1 MKPIDPRLLRYA
13 RATRFFLAAS
23 VALGLV
29 GAGLVI
35 AQAMLIAEI
44 VVGPFQRGDGA
55 GALTLPLGLLALVA
69 LGRAV
74 VSWLTELAAHRA
86 SAAVKSELRLRLL
99 ERAVRLG
106 PSWLDS
112 QRTGALTTLATRG
125 IDALDDYFA
134 RYLPQLGLAVVV
146 PVAVLARIVTA
157 DWISALIIVV
167 TLPLIPLFMVLI
179 GWATQSRM
187 DRQWRLLSRLS
198 GHFLDV
204 VAGLPTLK
212 VFGRAKAQA
221 ASIRAITAD
230 YRRAT
235 LKTLRL
241 AFLSS
246 FALELLATVSVALVA
261 VDIGMR
267 LVHGEMDLFTGLM
280 VLVLAPEAYLPLRQ
294 VGAQYHAAA
303 EGLAAADEVFAVL
316 ERALPSSAADGSPA
330 PDARG
335 AALTL
340 DGLVVRHPGR
350 TAPSLARTS
359 FEIRPGETVAVVGP
373 SGAGKSTLLN
383 AVLGFAVPDQGR
395 VLVGGRD
402 LASLDP
408 ESWRRQIAWVPQRPY
423 LFAGTIAEN
432 VRLARPDADDEAVRA
447 ALRDADA
454 HRFVSALPDGI
465 ETRLGEM
472 GTGLSAGQR
481 QRIALARAFLA
492 DRPVLLLD
500 EPTANLDG
508 ETETSVVEAVR
519 RLAEG
524 RTVLL
529 VVHRPALLPLADRV
543 LRLPGPAASPL
554 PASGGD
560 SGRVSVAGAR
570 AGATRAGAIRNPRA
584 EAPVSA
590 MAGAGAGV
598 GVGAGVGNA
607 DTGGAGGGVGDA
619 DADGVAGGGGDAD
632 TDAGP
637 GRLPAAASGVGDESA
652 AGVVSG
658 VGDESTADAASRAGH
673 ESSAGVASGERP
685 VGVWAGRGPGSAGR
699 TVSRDPR
706 AHAGPGALAR
716 VRAAARGTRGRF
728 ALALLLGSLALVSA
742 VGLMAVSGWLISR
755 AAQQPP
761 VLYLMVAVTATRAF
775 GIGRAAFRY
784 AERLV
789 SHDAVLRVLADLR
802 VAVYRRLERLAPAGL
817 GRTRR
822 GDLLSRLVADVD
834 TVQDYFLR
842 WLLPVGSA
850 LTVSVASVGFL
861 TWVLPGA
868 GAVLAAGLLVAG
880 VGVPLVSGAL
890 ARRAE
895 RRLAPARGAL
905 SAQVVDML
913 AGTAELT
920 VSGALPRRLDALRR
934 ADGALTRIARRAA
947 AATGAGAGLSALVC
961 GLTVAAAAW
970 LGVSAVADG
979 RIHGVWLAV
988 VVLTPLAA
996 FEAVAGLPLA
1006 VQHRQRVRR
1015 AAERVYEVMDEPLP
1029 VREPGQ
1035 AWGVESRGGQGRR
1048 DESRGGRAWGGE
1060 AHGGQAR
1067 REEPLGGQ
1075 AWGGEAHGGQAWGED
1090 ARCVQ
1095 ARREESCGGQVW
1107 GVEPRCGQ
1115 GRREEPRGGQAWG
1128 EEAHGGQAWGEKSGG
1143 CQAWGVE
1150 PRGCQARCGEAD
1162 GEETWGEEPPDT
1174 PYPLV
1179 LRGIT
1184 ARHPG
1189 QAAPALDGFGLE
1201 LRPGHRVAVVGPSGA
1216 GKTTLAQVLLR
1227 FLDAEGGTYTLAGR
1241 NAAALDGDAVRRL
1254 VGLCAQD
1261 AHVFDS
1267 SLRENLRLARTGA
1280 SDGELRAALAEAR
1293 LLDWVDGL
1301 PDGLD
1306 TLVGEQG
1313 ARLSGGQ
1320 RQRLALARALLA
1332 DFPVLVLDEP
1342 AEHLDL
1348 PTADALMADLLSAT
1362 RGRTTVL
1369 ITHRLA
1375 GLDAVDEVI
1384 VLDGGRA
1391 VQRGT
1396 YRELA
1401 AADGPFRRMLEREAA
1416 EGGILVGAGQSADG

>member
-23 VALGLV
+23 VTLGLA

-44 VVGPFQRGDGA
+44 VVGAFQRGDGVTT
-55 GALTLPLGLLALVA
+55 LTLPLGLLALVA
-69 LGRAV
+69 VGRAA

-86 SAAVKSELRLRLL
+86 GAAVKSELRLRLL

-157 DWISALIIVV
+157 DWISALIIVA
-167 TLPLIPLFMVLI
+167 TLPLIPLFMMLI

-221 ASIRAITAD
+221 ASIRAITGD

-246 FALELLATVSVALVA
+246 LALELLSTVSVALVA

-267 LVHGEMDLFTGLM
+267 LVHGEMDLFTGLV

-303 EGLAAADEVFAVL
+303 EGLTAADEVFAVL
-316 ERALPSSAADGSPA
+316 EREPSGAAGGSPA

-335 AALTL
+335 AALAL

-350 TAPSLARTS
+350 TEPSLARTS
-359 FEIRPGETVAVVGP
+359 FEIHPGETVAVVGP

-383 AVLGFAVPDQGR
+383 AVLGFAAPHEGR
-395 VLVGGRD
+395 VLIGGRN

-432 VRLARPDADDEAVRA
+432 VRLARPDAGDEAVRA

-454 HRFVSALPDGI
+454 LCFVSALPDGI

-472 GTGLSAGQR
+472 GAGLSAGQR

-508 ETETSVVEAVR
+508 ETEASVVDAVR

-543 LRLPGPAASPL
+543 LRLPGPDRGSGTAARGGSATSVTPDGL
-554 PASGGD
+554 SASGGP
-560 SGRVSVAGAR
+560 VA
-570 AGATRAGAIRNPRA
+570 
-584 EAPVSA
+584 SH
-590 MAGAGAGV
+590 
-598 GVGAGVGNA
+598 
-607 DTGGAGGGVGDA
+607 
-619 DADGVAGGGGDAD
+619 GVAVSNSSAVSYGV
-632 TDAGP
+632 
-637 GRLPAAASGVGDESA
+637 AASHGSA
-652 AGVVSG
+652 A
-658 VGDESTADAASRAGH
+658 
-673 ESSAGVASGERP
+673 RP
-685 VGVWAGRGPGSAGR
+685 CR
-699 TVSRDPR
+699 
-706 AHAGPGALAR
+706 GALAR
-716 VRAAARGTRGRF
+716 VRGAAHGGRGRF
-728 ALALLLGSLALVSA
+728 GLALLLGSLALLSA

-775 GIGRAAFRY
+775 GIGRAVFRY

-789 SHDAVLRVLADLR
+789 SHDAVLRVLAELR

-842 WLLPVGSA
+842 WLLPVGTA
-850 LTVSVASVGFL
+850 LTVGAASVGFL
-861 TWVLPGA
+861 TWVLPEA

-880 VGVPLVSGAL
+880 VVVPAASGAL

-905 SAQVVDML
+905 SAQVVDLL

-920 VSGALPRRLDALRR
+920 VAGALPRRLDGVRR
-934 ADGALTRIARRAA
+934 ADGVLTRIARRTAA
-947 AATGAGAGLSALVC
+947 AAGTGAGLSALVC

-970 LGVSAVADG
+970 VGVPAVADG

-1015 AAERVYEVMDEPLP
+1015 AAERVYEVLDEPIP
-1029 VREPGQ
+1029 VREP
-1035 AWGVESRGGQGRR
+1035 
-1048 DESRGGRAWGGE
+1048 DEAG
-1060 AHGGQAR
+1060 
-1067 REEPLGGQ
+1067 REEAPS
-1075 AWGGEAHGGQAWGED
+1075 A
-1090 ARCVQ
+1090 
-1095 ARREESCGGQVW
+1095 
-1107 GVEPRCGQ
+1107 
-1115 GRREEPRGGQAWG
+1115 
-1128 EEAHGGQAWGEKSGG
+1128 
-1143 CQAWGVE
+1143 
-1150 PRGCQARCGEAD
+1150 
-1162 GEETWGEEPPDT
+1162 

-1189 QAAPALDGFGLE
+1189 QSAPALDGFGLE
-1201 LRPGHRVAVVGPSGA
+1201 LYPGRRVAVVGPSGA

-1227 FLDAEGGTYTLAGR
+1227 FLDTEGGTYTLAGR

-1267 SLRENLRLARTGA
+1267 SLRENLRLARPGA
-1280 SDGELRAALAEAR
+1280 SEDELRAALAAAR
-1293 LLDWVDGL
+1293 LLEWVDGL

-1348 PTADALMADLLSAT
+1348 PTADALTADLLSAT
-1362 RGRTTVL
+1362 QGRTTVL

-1384 VLDGGRA
+1384 VLDGGRV

-1396 YRELA
+1396 YGQLA
-1401 AADGPFRRMLEREAA
+1401 SADGPFRRMLEREAVEDGA
-1416 EGGILVGAGQSADG
+1416 LVGAG